1 MRAGPLKAEDAPPPD
16 PATHGELAASPQFR
30 AVFDLLSEGAALFD
44 ADDRFVVWNRRY
56 GQIYGLSAPALRPG
70 AAFRAFLE
78 HGLEVGQY
86 LDARGRKAEWL
97 RERLDP
103 AADAGFQEHLPGD
116 RWVRVKHHRMA
127 DGGSLRVVTD
137 TTGVTRTESSF
148 RLLFE
153 ASPLPM
159 CVADAKTLEILAVN
173 EAAVAKY
180 GYPRDVFLKLRTP
193 DLAAPDERGSTDEIM
208 RSDLRS
214 YHGEEVWRQQT
225 ATGRLLRIRPYVRP
239 LAYEGRGCLLVV
251 AVDVTA
257 AMDAHAELHAQS
269 VRLGDLGERSRKPV
283 DDLLTLTRTLMQSE
297 LSPEHRALV
306 DEARAVAVTLAE
318 LLNPLGQGQT

>member
-1 MRAGPLKAEDAPPPD
+1 MAEEACPSGPETD
-16 PATHGELAASPQFR
+16 GELAASPRFR

-44 ADDRFVVWNRRY
+44 SDERFVVWNRRY
-56 GQIYGLSAPALRPG
+56 AQIYGLSGPALRAG
-70 AAFRAFLE
+70 ASFRGFLE

-116 RWVRVKHHRMA
+116 RWVRVKHNRLE

-180 GYPRDVFLKLRTP
+180 GYPRDVFLKMKTP
-193 DLAAPDERGSTDEIM
+193 DLAAPEQRGSTDEIM
-208 RSDLRS
+208 RSDLRA

-239 LAYEGRGCLLVV
+239 LAYEGRACLLVV

-257 AMDAHAELHAQS
+257 AMDAHAELQAHS
-269 VRLGDLGERSRKPV
+269 VRLGDLGERARKPV
-283 DDLLTLTRTLMQSE
+283 DDLLTLTRTLMGAE
-297 LSPEHRALV
+297 LPPEHHVLV
-306 DEARAVAVTLAE
+306 DEARAAAVTLAE
-318 LLNPLGQGQT
+318 LLDPLGQRRP